1 MSTRNCPRGITVEG
15 LGDTGRLYD
24 LIAESTPDFIFII
37 GLDYRVQYVNRAS
50 ARLFGRAPQELVGQ
64 RVDVLFPGPVGRRQV
79 KSLGHVFSTGETL
92 YLEDLSMFPE
102 RELWLDSVLIPL
114 KDAGGR
120 TVSVL
125 GTSRDITR
133 RKTAEL
139 GQAAEKERLNVTLR
153 SIGDAVVATDTAG
166 RITTFNRAAE
176 VCTGLAQTEVL
187 GRAVHEVFSALPTG
201 ADASGSWVL
210 RRPDGNSRTIES
222 TAASIRD
229 EAGAD
234 VGQVWVMRDVT
245 ERERIEVELGKA
257 QKLESL
263 ATLAGGIAHDFNNLL
278 TAITGGLSLCR
289 HRLKRG
295 QDVRELLEDI
305 EQAASR
311 ARALTQ
317 QLLTFSRGG
326 APVRSLT
333 AVGELVQQTALF
345 TLSGSSANCE
355 FRLPHDL
362 WLADVDA
369 GQISQVVQNLV
380 LNAAQAM
387 PQGGTLHI
395 TAANVSLDGSGPI
408 TLPAGRYVRLSVAD
422 QGPGIAAE
430 HRERIFDPFFTTKEQ
445 GSGLGLSISY
455 SIVRRH
461 GGLIHVDSTPGAGT
475 TFDVYLPAH
484 PKTFDIPAENQPD
497 LVPGAG
503 RVLVVDDEESVRQ
516 VTRKALTTL
525 GYEVA
530 LASDGTEAIALY
542 REALCDGHRFDV
554 VVMDL
559 TIPGG
564 MGGKDAIGRLRD
576 LDPDVRAIVASGY
589 SNDPIMA
596 DHQRYGFCGKI
607 AKPFTLHDLSTAV
620 RQAAGG

>member
-1 MSTRNCPRGITVEG
+1 MTVEG
-15 LGDTGRLYD
+15 LGDVECLYD
-24 LIAESTPDFIFII
+24 LIAESTPDFIFIV
-37 GLDYRVQYVNRAS
+37 GLDFRVQYVNPAG
-50 ARLFGRAPQELVGQ
+50 ARLFGRRPQELVGI
-64 RVDVLFPGPVGRRQV
+64 RVDVLFPGEVGQRQM
-79 KSLGHVFSTGETL
+79 KSLGRVFSTGETL

-102 RELWLDSVLIPL
+102 RALWLDSVLIPL
-114 KDAGGR
+114 KDTGGR

-139 GQAAEKERLNVTLR
+139 GQAAEHERLNVTLR

-176 VCTGLAQTEVL
+176 VCTGLVQTDVV
-187 GRAVHEVFSALPTG
+187 GRAVHDVFPALPPA
-201 ADASGSWVL
+201 ADAPDSWVL
-210 RRPDGNSRTIES
+210 RRPDGTPRSIES
-222 TAASIRD
+222 TAAPIRD
-229 EAGAD
+229 EAGVD
-234 VGQVWVMRDVT
+234 LGLVWVMRDVT
-245 ERERIEVELGKA
+245 DRERIEVELGKA

-289 HRLKRG
+289 YRLDSGK
-295 QDVRELLEDI
+295 DVRELLEDI
-305 EQAASR
+305 ERASAR
-311 ARALTQ
+311 ARALTH

-333 AVGELVQQTALF
+333 AIGELARQIALF
-345 TLSGSSANCE
+345 TLSGSSVNCE
-355 FRLPHDL
+355 LQLPHDL
-362 WLADVDA
+362 WLADVDT

-387 PQGGTLHI
+387 PNGGTLRVSG
-395 TAANVSLDGSGPI
+395 ANVSLDGSEPVS
-408 TLPAGRYVRLSVAD
+408 LPAGRYICLSVAD

-445 GSGLGLSISY
+445 GSGLGLSITY

-461 GGLIHVDSTPGAGT
+461 GGLIRVDSVAGAGA
-475 TFDVYLPAH
+475 TFHVYLPAH
-484 PKTFDIPAENQPD
+484 PSEVGIPAETKPE
-497 LVPGAG
+497 LATGAG
-503 RVLVVDDEESVRQ
+503 RVLVVDDEDSVRQ

-525 GYEVA
+525 GYEVT
-530 LASDGTEAIALY
+530 LASDGNEAIALY
-542 REALCDGHRFDV
+542 REAFSEGHRFDV

-607 AKPFTLHDLSTAV
+607 AKPFTLRDLGMAV
-620 RQAAGG
+620 ERAAGRNSRPRAPGR